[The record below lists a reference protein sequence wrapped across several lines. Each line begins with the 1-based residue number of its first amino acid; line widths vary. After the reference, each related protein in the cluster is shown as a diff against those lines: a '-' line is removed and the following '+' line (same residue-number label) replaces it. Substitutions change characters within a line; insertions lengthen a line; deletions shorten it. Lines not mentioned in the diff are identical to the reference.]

1 MKKVNIKD
9 LVVFVG
15 VMMFLVGALCL
26 DSSLKVGAVLSLTGV
41 AIGFLGETF
50 FY

>member
-9 LVVFVG
+9 LVLFVG
-15 VMMFLVGALCL
+15 VMMFLFGALCL
-26 DSSLKVGAVLSLTGV
+26 DSSLKIGAILCLTGV
-41 AIGFLGETF
+41 TIGFIGEKF